1 MKSLAMKSSKLI
13 WVIILLSLG
22 SCSKNERL
30 KYLTNNDVKYW
41 DVIDI
46 ASNSRTNAYSFS
58 IDKYCRNYVYN
69 RTGKRRLYYS
79 GDIINTDSTWNFKGS
94 NLLTMQGIDRIILK
108 LTNDSILLQNIKTKD
123 SILLVKSKFQ

>member
-13 WVIILLSLG
+13 WVIILLSLV
-22 SCSKNERL
+22 SCYKNERL
-30 KYLTNNDVKYW
+30 KYITNNDVKYW
-41 DVIDI
+41 DEIDV
-46 ASNSRTNAYSFS
+46 ASNSRIGAYSFG
-58 IDKYCRNYVYN
+58 IDKFCRHYVYN
-69 RTGKRRLYYS
+69 RIGKRRLYYS
-79 GDIINTDSTWNFKGS
+79 GDNINTDSTCNFKGS